1 MPSFPPFPS
10 PPLPLGPFLVVTT
23 AKLGIIIITNT
34 IALLPHSRRMVTT
47 PPVVVGG
54 ARVDGNKVAR
64 VLVRILVLLDELAQL
79 DVARV
84 DELQG
89 RQAALV
95 LDARVGAGLE
105 HHLDEG
111 LAKGALGGGLGVE
124 PADGGVQRRVALEAV
139 DRVAFERGL
148 VEEEVDDFVC
158 FPPQAVLVCV
168 LRVEVGEGGG
178 KAHSCRGMRPRGR
191 GGCPLRWWCC

>member
-10 PPLPLGPFLVVTT
+10 PPLPLGSFLLVTT
-23 AKLGIIIITNT
+23 AELGIIVIIIITT
-34 IALLPHSRRMVTT
+34 TLALLPHSRRMVTT
-47 PPVVVGG
+47 PLVVRG
-54 ARVDGNKVAR
+54 ACVNGNKVAR

-95 LDARVGAGLE
+95 LDARVRAGLE

-124 PADGGVQRRVALEAV
+124 PADGGVQGRVALEAV

-158 FPPQAVLVCV
+158 FPPKRC
-168 LRVEVGEGGG
+168 
-178 KAHSCRGMRPRGR
+178 
-191 GGCPLRWWCC
+191 